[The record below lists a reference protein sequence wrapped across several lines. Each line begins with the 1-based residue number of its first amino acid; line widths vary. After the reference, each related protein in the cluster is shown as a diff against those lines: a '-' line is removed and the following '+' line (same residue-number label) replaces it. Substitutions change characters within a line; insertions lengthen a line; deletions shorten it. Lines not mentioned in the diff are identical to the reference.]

1 MNLKILFLT
10 ACLWFIVRSASTADK
25 WSRQLDETGPG
36 TEAYD
41 WIPVAQPVDAKER
54 AGRVITYQ
62 QNFPPNAAFGEI
74 QKPHH
79 VSQQQQIQPFGFP
92 FHFQR
97 FPQPQTQIQH
107 NQPQI
112 HQQQPIQQHQ
122 KLGLQPQQPT
132 SQSFFK
138 FEMPF
143 NRDGNRNQDSSQG
156 VQTGYQI
163 QHSSFGAPQSLF
175 HSPLFTQKQ
184 VFPPEFHPVPRP
196 QQSSL
201 QQVSKPIQQN
211 FIDEPLKQNFRDPI
225 PTHSSISSTSA
236 APPAFNF
243 QHNFEL
249 QKPAS
254 FQSQLPFQAPSS
266 TASAPAPP
274 GNTQQD
280 QEVQLLYVPYDTL
293 YNQQRAENPAFD
305 NSKFNQQPNVQHVN
319 PYQINDFYTPETLQ
333 PQDPNRFIASTT
345 LRTTTTTL
353 KPTTPFQN
361 YFGQQ
366 FTTPKPKPK
375 AHQPPLAM
383 FLLKS
388 SSRPTQSDVV
398 NALRNAKTIAVLDA
412 PTSQAPN
419 VFVGP
424 AGMQTPNGYAKF
436 ELPYLSQ
443 IAQNNN
449 FGETSFFVAPLS
461 YRTPAGFNKILLP
474 EPHVG
479 SIVVNRQRETYN
491 DVRTTKQP
499 TPQPET
505 YKQYQNRPSSPPE
518 TENYPQPQF
527 ENYNNVR
534 VANKPTSQQSE
545 VYNNVRGYNQA
556 TQQPLRETYNNI
568 RGSTQQPTQQ
578 PQRETYNNIRGS
590 NPAQPNQNIFIT
602 PTQNEIQQFPSTT
615 QRNRPDTTQRTKST
629 TMKEYYPEIV
639 RDVPKLER
647 GRYPYEATT
656 QRQPTGPSR
665 GHKFSEIST
674 QSNYYPEAIQEVTSP
689 KIYKQERIK
698 QKRPENQYSDNAR
711 PYAHFKPIPNNIP
724 PEDFYKVQPIRTSS
738 PTTTTSTSTTT
749 TTTST
754 TPPRTYFTQTY
765 PTSPQIDFQS
775 THGQVYH
782 NSDVGGDRFTTRPPS
797 QQQDLQQVSDEEYR
811 MKQYY
816 RQQDAFRNRP
826 SYPSKS
832 TSRPTVESIPY
843 TSVSVDYDREVRI
856 PSSTPTYYTTTST
869 TPRPVTQRQRVTFY
883 HPTTTPAYEDNVN
896 TVPPSEQVFEFSRD
910 RDVQTTPPQQEQKT
924 QVPENHKLNFSNS
937 NLNNNN
943 NNNNE
948 ISTQDGSEVEFEPN
962 PYQLPSE
969 LPPLTPNLPGLVN
982 GLIDKERQ
990 NGADGETTVQMEA
1003 TTKPTPSTRPTRRP
1017 INRVKK
1023 PVVSKVSQSVSYSS
1037 SDYSTRRP
1045 LNRTR
1050 RPYTA
1055 RNYTSSS
1062 TSTTERSSTTRSPLI
1077 RNPNRIRY
1085 NPTPEERQSLRIKNR
1100 KNAAGGKKEDN
1111 SDDLEYQ
1118 RDVLKQ
1124 NYPVFKPANRR
1135 TTTTPVPNST
1145 ERPVSESQQVFTVT
1159 PSSEQNYDGLI
1170 EPMQIAQQYQEY
1182 PQTNYGPGYFPN
1194 EENTVPTE
1202 AVGRNEISPVY
1213 SSSSTT
1219 EEPQATT
1226 RRTPFIRRGPRIRT
1240 TTDSPTTT
1248 LAPTTSPSEER
1259 YTVRAR
1265 APPRRIVKVRAR
1277 TRRPH
1282 PASSTSTSPPEE
1294 SEDESQ
1300 PQGNNVNRLNRF
1312 NQDLYQDE
1320 MSQRRQRIK
1329 SQFHLEPQE
1338 SQWSP
1343 SLSGKSINNFQ
1354 PLTEK
1359 DDKPSKKEY
1368 ANEPEIVTASPDAGN
1383 SDSYVFNVSAGFGPT
1398 ANTHFSSKISEE
1410 KTSNNSNKSEKSFA
1424 DLLEEVMSDIGKDSD
1439 VKSTDPTYFESQKM
1453 NTNLSRKGK
1462 WKKGN
1467 ASAAE
1472 SFETAESQNIGTQFF
1487 NSLYTGKIEKSTTA
1501 TFEESYA
1508 TTSAKV
1514 EPLATTTSSPVVETE
1529 LNFDTI
1535 TTSPTPQDDNNMKYL
1550 EEAEEPVPTTSLEN
1564 MPLDSEPESIT
1575 HRIDD
1580 LSNVEDLDTQPSV
1593 FSEVR
1598 KQLNELFRGDEND
1611 PATDDEDD
1619 KDFVQPHKYEY
1630 TSIHR
1635 VRTTSDSNPPDA
1647 SAAALTEIPQN
1658 GNANIFHKNLMK
1670 SVVYATSTST
1680 KEEAPETEICY
1691 RGRCIRSED
1700 LPSNHK
1706 LH

>member
-1 MNLKILFLT
+1 MNLKIQLLT
-10 ACLWFIVRSASTADK
+10 ACLWLIVQSASTADK
-25 WSRQLDETGPG
+25 WSRQLDEIGPG
-36 TEAYD
+36 TETYD

-79 VSQQQQIQPFGFP
+79 VSPAQQQVQPFGFP

-97 FPQPQTQIQH
+97 FPQPQTQQLQH
-107 NQPQI
+107 NQPQP
-112 HQQQPIQQHQ
+112 HHQQPIQQQ
-122 KLGLQPQQPT
+122 KLNLPPQQPT

-163 QHSSFGAPQSLF
+163 QHSNFGAPAQSLF

-196 QQSSL
+196 QSLL
-201 QQVSKPIQQN
+201 QQASKPVQQN
-211 FIDEPLKQNFRDPI
+211 FIDEPIKQSFREPI
-225 PTHSSISSTSA
+225 PTHSSVSSTSA
-236 APPAFNF
+236 PPTAFPF

-254 FQSQLPFQAPSS
+254 FQSQAPFQAAPL
-266 TASAPAPP
+266 SAPAPTP
-274 GNTQQD
+274 VNTQQD

-293 YNQQRAENPAFD
+293 YNQQRNENSAFE
-305 NSKFNQQPNVQHVN
+305 NSKFNQEPNVQQVN

-333 PQDPNRFIASTT
+333 PQDPNRFIGSTT

-361 YFGQQ
+361 YFNQQ

-412 PTSQAPN
+412 PTSQAPT

-443 IAQNNN
+443 IAQNSNI
-449 FGETSFFVAPLS
+449 GDTSFFVAPLS

-491 DVRTTKQP
+491 DVRGTNQP
-499 TPQPET
+499 APQ
-505 YKQYQNRPSSPPE
+505 YSSRPSPIPQN
-518 TENYPQPQF
+518 ENYPQSQPQYENYNNARGSNKPSLQQSDLYNNERPSNQRTQQPLR

-534 VANKPTSQQSE
+534 GSNQS
-545 VYNNVRGYNQA
+545 
-556 TQQPLRETYNNI
+556 
-568 RGSTQQPTQQ
+568 PTQQ
-578 PQRETYNNIRGS
+578 PQRENYNNVRGS
-590 NPAQPNQNIFIT
+590 NQGSPNQNVFIT
-602 PTQNEIQQFPSTT
+602 PSQNEIQQFPSTT
-615 QRNRPDTTQRTKST
+615 QRNRPETTQRIKAT
-629 TMKEYYPEIV
+629 TMREYYPEIV
-639 RDVPKLER
+639 RDVPKPER
-647 GRYPYEATT
+647 NRYPYEVTT
-656 QRQPTGPSR
+656 QRQPTAPSR

-674 QSNYYPEAIQEVTSP
+674 QKNYYQEAIQEVTSP

-698 QKRPENQYSDNAR
+698 QKRPDSQYSDNPR
-711 PYAHFKPIPNNIP
+711 PYANFKPIPNNIP
-724 PEDFYKVQPIRTSS
+724 AEDFYKVQPIKTS
-738 PTTTTSTSTTT
+738 PTTTSTTSTTT

-754 TPPRTYFTQTY
+754 SPPRTYFTQTY

-775 THGQVYH
+775 TRGQVYH
-782 NSDVGGDRFTTRPPS
+782 GPEGNTGGDRFTTRPSS
-797 QQQDLQQVSDEEYR
+797 QQQQEPQQVSDEEYR

-816 RQQDAFRNRP
+816 RQQEAFRNRP
-826 SYPSKS
+826 TYPS
-832 TSRPTVESIPY
+832 TTPSRPTVESVPY
-843 TSVSVDYDREVRI
+843 TPVSVDYDREVRI
-856 PSSTPTYYTTTST
+856 PSSTPNYYTTTTT

-883 HPTTTPAYEDNVN
+883 HPTTTPTYEENSN
-896 TVPPSEQVFEFSRD
+896 TVPPSEPVFEFSRD
-910 RDVQTTPPQQEQKT
+910 RDVQTTPPQQEEKT
-924 QVPENHKLNFSNS
+924 QVPDNHRPTFTNS
-937 NLNNNN
+937 NLNNN

-948 ISTQDGSEVEFEPN
+948 ISTQDGSEVEYEPN

-990 NGADGETTVQMEA
+990 NASEGETTVQMES
-1003 TTKPTPSTRPTRRP
+1003 TTKPTTPIRPSRRP

-1050 RPYTA
+1050 RPYA
-1055 RNYTSSS
+1055 GRNYTTSA

-1100 KNAAGGKKEDN
+1100 KNASGGKKDDN

-1124 NYPVFKPANRR
+1124 NYPVFKPATRR
-1135 TTTTPVPNST
+1135 TTTTPGPIST
-1145 ERPVSESQQVFTVT
+1145 DRPVSESQQVFTVT

-1194 EENTVPTE
+1194 EEDTVPTE
-1202 AVGRNEISPVY
+1202 AVLRNEISPIY
-1213 SSSSTT
+1213 SSTTTT

-1240 TTDSPTTT
+1240 TTETPTTNA
-1248 LAPTTSPSEER
+1248 APTTAPSEER
-1259 YTVRAR
+1259 YTVRTR
-1265 APPRRIVKVRAR
+1265 APPRRVVKVRAR

-1282 PASSTSTSPPEE
+1282 PASSTSTAAPEE
-1294 SEDESQ
+1294 SEDEPEPSK
-1300 PQGNNVNRLNRF
+1300 GNNFNRLNRF

-1320 MSQRRQRIK
+1320 MAQRRQRIK

-1354 PLTEK
+1354 PLTQKNEK
-1359 DDKPSKKEY
+1359 PVQKTFE
-1368 ANEPEIVTASPDAGN
+1368 NEPEIVTANPDAGK

-1398 ANTHFSSKISEE
+1398 ANTHFSSKIEDAKS
-1410 KTSNNSNKSEKSFA
+1410 SNNSKKSEKSFA
-1424 DLLEEVMSDIGKDSD
+1424 DLLEEVMSDIGKVSD
-1439 VKSTDPTYFESQKM
+1439 AKSTDSAYFESQKM
-1453 NTNLSRKGK
+1453 DTHLNRKAK
-1462 WKKGN
+1462 WKTNN

-1487 NSLYTGKIEKSTTA
+1487 NSLYTGKMEKSTA
-1501 TFEESYA
+1501 SHPDEVVS

-1514 EPLATTTSSPVVETE
+1514 EPIATTTIPTVVATE
-1529 LNFDTI
+1529 LESDMITI
-1535 TTSPTPQDDNNMKYL
+1535 NPEPEPEIMTESL
-1550 EEAEEPVPTTSLEN
+1550 EESEEPLPTTSLEN
-1564 MPLDSEPESIT
+1564 MPLDTEPESIT
-1575 HRIDD
+1575 RRVDD
-1580 LSNVEDLDTQPSV
+1580 LWNVEDLDTQPSV

-1598 KQLNELFRGDEND
+1598 KQLNELFKPDENE
-1611 PATDDEDD
+1611 DDEDEEI
-1619 KDFVQPHKYEY
+1619 KDFVQPPKYEY
-1630 TSIHR
+1630 KSIHR
-1635 VRTTSDSNPPDA
+1635 VRTTSESTPISDA
-1647 SAAALTEIPQN
+1647 SALTETPQN
-1658 GNANIFHKNLMK
+1658 GNANVFHKNLME